1 MNQLKLNPV
10 ASNQTEL
17 ELPSGV
23 TVFFSY
29 KTPVACHIPGEGYF
43 KTDCRWSV
51 TTSKH
56 IGQFLRRNGGSAY
69 TERPQSYFDS
79 LTTLA

>member
-1 MNQLKLNPV
+1 M
-10 ASNQTEL
+10 TEL

-29 KTPVACHIPGEGYF
+29 KTPVAAHIPGEGYC

-56 IGQFLRRNGGSAY
+56 IGKWIARNGGSG
-69 TERPQSYFDS
+69 TVTVKPQSYFDS
-79 LTTLA
+79 LTA